1 MESSTN
7 FVGDMKKILTLLA
20 SLFLLAG
27 CAESLA
33 LLGPI
38 TGVASGK
45 ALQSSVQSGVSY
57 VIKKQTGKSPF
68 EHALA
73 ASKKTDE
80 KICDTLDKKKPKSC
94 NAITDKIVSTEK
106 LIKKKK
112 QSAREL
118 ALAVQIRIKE
128 KSKIKYLD

>member
-1 MESSTN
+1 
-7 FVGDMKKILTLLA
+7 MKKILILLA
-20 SLFLLAG
+20 SMFLLVG
-27 CAESLA
+27 CAESMA

-38 TGVASGK
+38 TGAASGK
-45 ALQSSVQSGVSY
+45 TLQSSIQSGVSY
-57 VIKKQTGKSPF
+57 AIKKQTGKSPF

-80 KICDTLDKKKPKSC
+80 KICDTLDKEKPKSC

>member
-1 MESSTN
+1 
-7 FVGDMKKILTLLA
+7 MKKILVLLA
-20 SLFLLAG
+20 SMFLLAG
-27 CAESLA
+27 CVESLA

-57 VIKKQTGKSPF
+57 AIKKQTGKSPF

-94 NAITDKIVSTEK
+94 NTITDKIILTDKV
-106 LIKKKK
+106 IKEKK

-118 ALAVQIRIKE
+118 ALALQIKIKE
-128 KSKIKYLD
+128 KSKTKYLD

>member
-27 CAESLA
+27 CVESLA

-57 VIKKQTGKSPF
+57 AIKKQTGKSAF
-68 EHALA
+68 EHALTV
-73 ASKKTDE
+73 SKKTDE
-80 KICDTLDKKKPKSC
+80 KICETLDKKKPKSC
-94 NAITDKIVSTEK
+94 NTITDKIISTDK
-106 LIKKKK
+106 VIKEKK

-118 ALAVQIRIKE
+118 ALALQLKIKE
-128 KSKIKYLD
+128 KSKTKYLD

>member
-1 MESSTN
+1 M
-7 FVGDMKKILTLLA
+7 GDMKKILILLA
-20 SLFLLAG
+20 SMFLLAG
-27 CAESLA
+27 CVESLA

-57 VIKKQTGKSPF
+57 AIKKQTGKSPF

-94 NAITDKIVSTEK
+94 NTITDKIISTDK
-106 LIKKKK
+106 VIKEKK
-112 QSAREL
+112 QSAKEL
-118 ALAVQIRIKE
+118 ALALQFKIKE

>member
-1 MESSTN
+1 
-7 FVGDMKKILTLLA
+7 MKKILALLA
-20 SLFLLAG
+20 SMFLLAG

-57 VIKKQTGKSPF
+57 AIKKQTGKSPF

>member
-1 MESSTN
+1 
-7 FVGDMKKILTLLA
+7 VGDMKKILILLA
-20 SLFLLAG
+20 SMFLLAG
-27 CAESLA
+27 CVESLA

-38 TGVASGK
+38 TGAASGK

-80 KICDTLDKKKPKSC
+80 KICDTLSKEKPKSC
-94 NAITDKIVSTEK
+94 NTITNKIISTEK
-106 LIKKKK
+106 VIKETKK
-112 QSAREL
+112 SARDL
-118 ALAVQIRIKE
+118 AIALQLKIKE
-128 KSKIKYLD
+128 KSKTKYLD